1 MTRRLQLAD
10 SAARPAATR
19 SVGART
25 ARGSQSPASDAGVAH
40 GAADGA
46 DGAAPDFSAAPDVA
60 GAAGDI
66 SASGD
71 HAPTVRGDGPRGVEH
86 DGSRDGGRHRVRER
100 SRNGSTA
107 LDADHRRLAPV
118 VGTGP
123 SGLLDDANR
132 AIIEALQRDGRLAY
146 GTIAEEVGLSEAAVR
161 RRVQRLRE
169 AGVMQIVAVTDPLQ
183 LGFHRQAM
191 VGVRVEGDVRTVA
204 ERLSSLDEVDYVV
217 MCAGSFDLLVE
228 VVCEDDDALF
238 HLLNDSFR
246 SIPGVRGTE
255 SFVYL
260 KLAKQTY
267 SWGTR

>member
-1 MTRRLQLAD
+1 MTTESLDERPKSDRIRR
-10 SAARPAATR
+10 AAGAQPRAAVRVWTTPREVTR
-19 SVGART
+19 VNPTEPGDGDNGTDAGNG
-25 ARGSQSPASDAGVAH
+25 ARGSRGGNGVGGNGEEGH
-40 GAADGA
+40 GTNGR
-46 DGAAPDFSAAPDVA
+46 SL
-60 GAAGDI
+60 
-66 SASGD
+66 
-71 HAPTVRGDGPRGVEH
+71 GPRVWAG
-86 DGSRDGGRHRVRER
+86 GSSLGG
-100 SRNGSTA
+100 
-107 LDADHRRLAPV
+107 
-118 VGTGP
+118 GP

-132 AIIEALQRDGRLAY
+132 AIIEALQRDGRLPY

-191 VGVRVEGDVRTVA
+191 VGVRVEGDVRLVA
-204 ERLSSLDEVDYVV
+204 DKLSELEEVDYVV

-238 HLLNDSFR
+238 RLLNDSFR
-246 SIPGVRGTE
+246 SVPGVRSTE